1 MLQRAGPVLS
11 CLDIQTRLVTVTGF
25 CHSLKTFYFKSQ
37 FSFPLFINSNLYL
50 PFCQRRLQI
59 KKEAY
64 LPTLLQWL
72 GWVWGWDRGLCWGPG
87 VSVRV
92 GLGLGLEFDFL
103 FFSPRKNWQCI
114 LRLLS
119 RFSDVVRFCSL
130 SLLFRTIIEQSSM
143 CVLGCSGT
151 FLFLIIFLNFW
162 RWNIDIEILLSFLLW
177 D

>member
-25 CHSLKTFYFKSQ
+25 CHRNTLKTFILKVDSLFHCLSTVICIFRSASEGCRSKKKPTCRLYFSDWGG
-37 FSFPLFINSNLYL
+37 FGVGIGVYV
-50 PFCQRRLQI
+50 
-59 KKEAY
+59 
-64 LPTLLQWL
+64 
-72 GWVWGWDRGLCWGPG
+72 GVWEELTHRPG

-92 GLGLGLEFDFL
+92 GLGLGLEFYFL
-103 FFSPRKNWQCI
+103 FFSPSKNWQ

-143 CVLGCSGT
+143 CVLGWSGT

-162 RWNIDIEILLSFLLW
+162 R
-177 D
+177 